1 MNLVAH
7 LKSSTIIAD
16 ANPLHSMIF
25 RDLENKQD
33 FASKRAAIVNRLVSD
48 MGISEVDAGVI
59 ADKVISGSDL
69 DMDTVKMMMGQK

>member
-25 RDLENKQD
+25 RDMENKQD

-48 MGISEVDAGVI
+48 MGINEADAGLI
-59 ADKVISGSDL
+59 ADKVMAGVDL
-69 DMDTVKMMMGQK
+69 DMDTVNMIMGKK

>member
-7 LKSSTIIAD
+7 LKSSTIIGD
-16 ANPLHSMIF
+16 ANPLHTLIF
-25 RDLENKQD
+25 RDLENKLD

-69 DMDTVKMMMGQK
+69 DMDTVKRMMGQK

>member
-1 MNLVAH
+1 MNIVEH

-25 RDLENKQD
+25 RDLENKLD

-48 MGISEVDAGVI
+48 MGISEADAGVI

-69 DMDTVKMMMGQK
+69 DMDTVKMMMGMK